1 MRQQVMR
8 TTKRHRI
15 GRVALIACALA
26 GAWLQVPA
34 AQGVLGQWTQVLS
47 PVPINPVHMA
57 LMNNGK
63 VLIVAGSGNVAT
75 ERNFRAIV
83 WDPQAGADPEH
94 GTFSNPIT
102 LAWDMFCNGMVAL
115 PDGQIFINGGNLAYD
130 PFWGERRTALF
141 DPAAGVFTNIQ
152 NMAHGRWYP
161 TVTALGDGSI
171 MTFSGLLD
179 TGGTNA
185 SVEIYTPGSGWSPEY
200 MAGWTP
206 PLYPRMHLLTD
217 GKVAYVGSGVGT
229 RTFDPVAH
237 TWSAVI
243 TNSTRNRNYG
253 TSVLLPLS
261 PADSH
266 KSRVMIFGGGNPS
279 VASTEIID
287 FSAATPRWQAGPPMS
302 QPRIEM
308 NATILPNGKVLAT
321 GGSLNDEDAATASL
335 NADLYD
341 PATNTFSPAG
351 ANAFPRLYHSNAL
364 LLPDATVLLAGGNP
378 QRGNYE
384 ARMEIY
390 RPAYLFDS
398 VSGAPATRPVI
409 QSLPNAVN
417 YGGTFQVHTQDAAN
431 IASVV
436 LVRPGAPT
444 HAFDMDQRLVK
455 LSYTVG
461 SGLLNVTAPPDGN
474 IAPPGYYMLF
484 ILNAAG
490 VPSVAKFVQLS
501 GTAPANQAP
510 TATITAPAANV
521 TINAGQAV
529 SFAGSASDPEGGI
542 STYAWTF
549 AGGNPASSSAAA
561 PGPVVYSTP
570 GTYAASL
577 MVTDEG
583 GLTSPS
589 VTRTITVTAPNFS
602 MSAAPASQTVQP
614 GGSAAYTL
622 TVTPSGGFNG
632 AVTFA
637 ASGVPSGASASFNPA
652 SVTSGTATMTVATT
666 AATPPGTYQI
676 GVTGTSGT
684 LTRTANVT
692 LSVTAPPN
700 FSLSAAP
707 ASLTVQ
713 PGGSAAY
720 TLTVAPSGG
729 FSGAVTFTASGV
741 PSGAAASFNP
751 ASVNTSGA
759 TTLTV
764 ATTAATP
771 PGTYQI
777 TVTGTSGPLARTA
790 NVTLV
795 VPGTFSLNVTPT
807 STTISKGGNS
817 KYSVAITGAGFSGTV
832 TLAVNGLPKFVNG
845 KFTPATFVGP
855 GTATLTVSSNRNV
868 AAGTY
873 DNVTVT
879 ATSGGVTQSR
889 SVTLVVQ

>member
-1 MRQQVMR
+1 MREQAMR
-8 TTKRHRI
+8 TTKGLRI

-34 AQGVLGQWTQVLS
+34 AQVAQGRWNTVLTSGGLPALVT
-47 PVPINPVHMA
+47 INPVHMA
-57 LMNNGK
+57 LMHNGK
-63 VLIVAGSGNVAT
+63 VLIVAGSGNVAA
-75 ERNFRAIV
+75 ERNFRAMV
-83 WDPQAGADPEH
+83 WDPQT
-94 GTFSNPIT
+94 GTFSSAIP

-179 TGGTNA
+179 TGGTNS

-217 GKVAYVGSGVGT
+217 GKVAYVGSTTPT

-237 TWSAVI
+237 TWSAII

-261 PADSH
+261 PADSY

-287 FSAATPRWQAGPPMS
+287 FSVAAPRWQLGPAMS
-302 QPRIEM
+302 QPRIQM
-308 NATILPNGKVLAT
+308 NATILPDGKVLVT
-321 GGSLNDEDAATASL
+321 GGSYNDEDAATASR

-390 RPAYLFDS
+390 SPAYLFN
-398 VSGAPATRPVI
+398 GADLAERPVI
-409 QSLPNAVN
+409 QSLPNLVN
-417 YGGTFQVHTQDAAN
+417 YGGTFQVHTQAAAD

-455 LSYTVG
+455 LSYTVD
-461 SGLLNVTAPPDGN
+461 SGLLNVTAPPHGN

-501 GTAPANQAP
+501 GTAPPNQAP
-510 TATITAPAANV
+510 TATITNPAADV
-521 TINAGQAV
+521 TISAGQAV
-529 SFAGSASDPEGGI
+529 SFAGTGNDPEGGI
-542 STYAWTF
+542 SAYAWTF
-549 AGGNPASSSAAA
+549 AGGNPASSLAAV

-577 MVTDEG
+577 TVTDDG

-589 VTRTITVTAPNFS
+589 ATRTITVTAPGDFS
-602 MSAAPASQTVQP
+602 MSAERPP
-614 GGSAAYTL
+614 HR
-622 TVTPSGGFNG
+622 PSSLAG
-632 AVTFA
+632 
-637 ASGVPSGASASFNPA
+637 
-652 SVTSGTATMTVATT
+652 
-666 AATPPGTYQI
+666 
-676 GVTGTSGT
+676 
-684 LTRTANVT
+684 
-692 LSVTAPPN
+692 APP
-700 FSLSAAP
+700 
-707 ASLTVQ
+707 
-713 PGGSAAY
+713 
-720 TLTVAPSGG
+720 
-729 FSGAVTFTASGV
+729 
-741 PSGAAASFNP
+741 
-751 ASVNTSGA
+751 
-759 TTLTV
+759 
-764 ATTAATP
+764 
-771 PGTYQI
+771 I
-777 TVTGTSGPLARTA
+777 R
-790 NVTLV
+790 
-795 VPGTFSLNVTPT
+795 
-807 STTISKGGNS
+807 
-817 KYSVAITGAGFSGTV
+817 
-832 TLAVNGLPKFVNG
+832 
-845 KFTPATFVGP
+845 
-855 GTATLTVSSNRNV
+855 
-868 AAGTY
+868 
-873 DNVTVT
+873 
-879 ATSGGVTQSR
+879 
-889 SVTLVVQ
+889 

>member
-1 MRQQVMR
+1 MREQAMR
-8 TTKRHRI
+8 TTKGLRI

-34 AQGVLGQWTQVLS
+34 AQVAQGRWNTVLTSGGLPALVT
-47 PVPINPVHMA
+47 INPVHMA
-57 LMNNGK
+57 LMHNGK
-63 VLIVAGSGNVAT
+63 VLIVAGSGNVAA
-75 ERNFRAIV
+75 ERNFRAMV
-83 WDPQAGADPEH
+83 WDPQT
-94 GTFSNPIT
+94 GTFSSAIP

-179 TGGTNA
+179 TGGTNS

-217 GKVAYVGSGVGT
+217 GKVAYVGSTTPT

-237 TWSAVI
+237 TWSAII

-261 PADSH
+261 PADSY

-287 FSAATPRWQAGPPMS
+287 FSVAAPRWQLGPAMS
-302 QPRIEM
+302 QPRIQM
-308 NATILPNGKVLAT
+308 NATILPDGKVLVT
-321 GGSLNDEDAATASL
+321 GGSYNDEDAATASR
-335 NADLYD
+335 NADLDD

-390 RPAYLFDS
+390 SPAYLFN
-398 VSGAPATRPVI
+398 GADLAERPVI
-409 QSLPNAVN
+409 QSLPNLVN
-417 YGGTFQVHTQDAAN
+417 YGGTFQVHTQAAAD

-461 SGLLNVTAPPDGN
+461 SGLLNVTAPPHGN

-501 GTAPANQAP
+501 GTASPNQAP
-510 TATITAPAANV
+510 TATITNPAADV
-521 TINAGQAV
+521 TISAGQAV
-529 SFAGSASDPEGGI
+529 SFAGTGNDPEGGI
-542 STYAWTF
+542 SAYAWTF
-549 AGGNPASSSAAA
+549 AGGNPASSLAAV

-589 VTRTITVTAPNFS
+589 ATRTITVTAPADFSISALQPASQTVQPGGKRPYTLTVTPSGGFSGAVTFAVSGVPSGASPSFNPASVTTSGTTTLTVATTAATPPGTYQITVTGTGGTLARTANVTLTVTAPANFS
-602 MSAAPASQTVQP
+602 LSAAPASQTVQP

-622 TVTPSGGFNG
+622 TVTPSGGF
-632 AVTFA
+632 
-637 ASGVPSGASASFNPA
+637 
-652 SVTSGTATMTVATT
+652 
-666 AATPPGTYQI
+666 
-676 GVTGTSGT
+676 
-684 LTRTANVT
+684 
-692 LSVTAPPN
+692 
-700 FSLSAAP
+700 
-707 ASLTVQ
+707 
-713 PGGSAAY
+713 
-720 TLTVAPSGG
+720 
-729 FSGAVTFTASGV
+729 SGAVTFGVSGV
-741 PSGAAASFNP
+741 PLGH
-751 ASVNTSGA
+751 
-759 TTLTV
+759 
-764 ATTAATP
+764 
-771 PGTYQI
+771 
-777 TVTGTSGPLARTA
+777 
-790 NVTLV
+790 
-795 VPGTFSLNVTPT
+795 
-807 STTISKGGNS
+807 
-817 KYSVAITGAGFSGTV
+817 
-832 TLAVNGLPKFVNG
+832 
-845 KFTPATFVGP
+845 VG
-855 GTATLTVSSNRNV
+855 
-868 AAGTY
+868 
-873 DNVTVT
+873 
-879 ATSGGVTQSR
+879 
-889 SVTLVVQ
+889 VVQPRARSPRLAQRR